1 MANAKKKLN
10 MLLSSPGHPGHCRGP
25 SEKSAAHPSPWGCRF
40 AVSGQCAFLFW
51 LRFPLQALL
60 HLKFYRVS

>member
-1 MANAKKKLN
+1 MPKKLN

-40 AVSGQCAFLFW
+40 AVSGQCAFLF
-51 LRFPLQALL
+51 
-60 HLKFYRVS
+60 